1 MCKCACCVLVPM
13 HISGQSCSYISHAP
27 TNAWKTEGKTHR
39 GPGASPV
46 AREVK
51 YMRGPGAD
59 IPIENM
65 HQSCLNQIKCASPER
80 AVPWVPLKNVFVREN
95 TCVANAM
102 KE

>member
-1 MCKCACCVLVPM
+1 MRRLTPEDRN
-13 HISGQSCSYISHAP
+13 QDR
-27 TNAWKTEGKTHR
+27 R

-65 HQSCLNQIKCASPER
+65 HQRCLDQIKCASPER
-80 AVPWVPLKNVFVREN
+80 AVPWAPLKNAFVREN
-95 TCVANAM
+95 TCVANARRIEM
-102 KE
+102 RRPFATGDTSVARLASS